1 MKCVITGNPEKG
13 LGKAF
18 AEHFESKG
26 YEIEFIRSS
35 DTDEDIAKKV
45 MGCTVFVNN
54 AYNKTGEQSKLLVAL
69 KDVVDKMI
77 VIGSMASIFPDAKEF
92 EYSNHKK
99 ILQNIFY
106 NKCSMIGNKHQLML
120 SITGS
125 AHKNPDL
132 LMRCVDFWLEN
143 PQVIEM
149 KFGVENS

>member
-1 MKCVITGNPEKG
+1 MKAVITGNPEKG

-18 AEHFESKG
+18 GDHFSSKG
-26 YEIEFIRSS
+26 YEVEFIRSA
-35 DTDEDIAKKV
+35 DDDEMVAKKV
-45 MGCTVFVNN
+45 VGCNVFVNN
-54 AYNKTGEQSKLLVAL
+54 AYNENGQQSKLLVAL

-77 VIGSMASIFPDAKEF
+77 VVGSMASVFPDAKQF
-92 EYSNHKK
+92 EYSNQKK

-106 NKCSMIGNKHQLML
+106 NKCSMIGNTHQLLL

-125 AHKNPDL
+125 AHKNPDM

-143 PQVIEM
+143 PQVVEM